1 MKDLLDPV
9 HAAVHDGQ
17 PGGLGIQGLDG
28 AEQVKDEEHDAH
40 QVGDAHESGALQRQG
55 DGRDG
60 RRPQAVGQVQP
71 QLPGGVVLLKLE
83 IGVAAPLEVVRQLP
97 GLFSQQIVGLDDPDA
112 FHEVQHR
119 LGEILVLLLP
129 RHGVLEGLTLHAP
142 GNEQHDADDRKGCQA
157 DPEVKAEQEDHQ
169 DGLGKNV
176 AHHVRQYG
184 HAVFLNEHHV
194 GGKDGADFANVALGE
209 VAHGHPPQVGAQLHP
224 HVRKYQET
232 RRGLEPVGDVVKEDL
247 KQDADHQGDAVP
259 EAVAGGDG
267 PLVKAGEH
275 QERQHD
281 RRLGQQGFQE

>member
-1 MKDLLDPV
+1 MEYLFLPIGKAHTLELHLRGLADLRDGVPAVIRQLRLVKDRLDPV

-97 GLFSQQIVGLDDPDA
+97 GLFSQQVVGLDDPNA
-112 FHEVQHR
+112 LHKVQHR
-119 LGEILVLLLP
+119 LGEVLVLLLP

-142 GNEQHDADDRKGCQA
+142 GNEQHDADDHQCSQA
-157 DPEVKAEQEDHQ
+157 DPDIEEE
-169 DGLGKNV
+169 
-176 AHHVRQYG
+176 
-184 HAVFLNEHHV
+184 
-194 GGKDGADFANVALGE
+194 
-209 VAHGHPPQVGAQLHP
+209 
-224 HVRKYQET
+224 
-232 RRGLEPVGDVVKEDL
+232 
-247 KQDADHQGDAVP
+247 
-259 EAVAGGDG
+259 
-267 PLVKAGEH
+267 
-275 QERQHD
+275 
-281 RRLGQQGFQE
+281 